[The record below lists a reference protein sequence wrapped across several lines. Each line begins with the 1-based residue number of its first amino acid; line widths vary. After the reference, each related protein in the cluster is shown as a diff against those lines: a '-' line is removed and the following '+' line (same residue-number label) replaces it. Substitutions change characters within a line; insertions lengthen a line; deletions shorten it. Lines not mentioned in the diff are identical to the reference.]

1 MRRSLRRLMHQLS
14 IVGFSLVFGIA
25 QALAVLPVQNLTV
38 QNAYVAPPT
47 QCSLALPA
55 CQALVSVTQPGT
67 MFYLNSSGTLTA
79 APANTP
85 RFDYEW
91 NGSAFAFKGLMT
103 EEAATNVAP
112 NSGTLAVSSWPLTN
126 ATATYGVAGPDGALN
141 ATRLNQTT
149 ANGQHYVADVT
160 LTVGTN
166 NVGICSWYVQAGTN
180 VTLATVGVGA
190 SNYGN
195 SVFNIVTGTKVSDNA
210 GNVSGIQKLA
220 NNWYRIWAARVSG
233 IGNFVCQVQMGD
245 GTNFTGATGNY
256 MTVAYPQQESIP
268 SIGPNLL
275 SSLMGPSSPII
286 TGASAVS
293 SIADLATFAGSGP
306 LTADFTLYPSGISNR
321 MVVSPETRGF
331 AGRAFA
337 SSLCIYGPQTK
348 FSYVYA
354 QLTPNA
360 PCAGAQQN
368 PTTFAADT
376 FAGSAGT
383 DVAGRVT
390 PVGGKTWQVTQPNEI
405 ELDGAGNLYS
415 FSLAAAP
422 QAVFDAGVADYVL
435 TANAKPYCAGT
446 SPAALPSI
454 IFRWR
459 GPGNYWALQFDCRS
473 NTSAE
478 LVEYVNGT
486 AVYSAGSTKAAITSG
501 SFVAVA
507 IQCYGPN
514 ITIFL
519 NGVEAFTYVST
530 DYESATGVGVQ
541 FWAVGSPGSNY
552 AYVNSFAINNTM
564 GRLAFNWPIFTE
576 VSLTTPQ
583 IAIGPAYATSD
594 VNNAEPYYDSFNG
607 YWVLIYSCYA
617 TATGGNNQ
625 NYCYATSPSPDG
637 PWTNFS
643 GNPFALYS
651 AGTGGPAGS
660 GWNAGAAAFNGG
672 LTRSSDGS
680 LWSTAYGCVSG
691 QAVCGATAPFNNAS
705 SIGGT
710 WTLNGQLFTNPS
722 WASARSQDA
731 WIARNALGTYEL
743 WVAGVATNIGFGRFT
758 SANGY
763 SGFTADPNNPL
774 LIGLEYS
781 NDNGISFNALGEPVQ
796 ISNADTKIMM
806 LAYDSTPWLG
816 NAYNPS
822 AYARAENASISTDN
836 GKTWHHRIK
845 MLYPQGSGFM
855 SQQVCDATLLWDG
868 VNTLRAWHS
877 SSNSL
882 SGATLAI
889 NLQIG
894 LAKASWNGVFYGI
907 TNH

>member
-1 MRRSLRRLMHQLS
+1 MRCFLAS
-14 IVGFSLVFGIA
+14 VF
-25 QALAVLPVQNLTV
+25 ALALGLTQAFAGARPVYNIAT
-38 QNAYVAPPT
+38 QNAYVAPPK
-47 QCSLALPA
+47 QCSLALAA
-55 CQALVSVTQPGT
+55 CQSLVSVTQPSAS
-67 MFYLNSSGTLTA
+67 FYLNSSGVLTSA
-79 APANTP
+79 AANTP

-103 EEAATNVAP
+103 EEGATNLALNSTNLAAGNWSLGGATLTPNAP
-112 NSGTLAVSSWPLTN
+112 
-126 ATATYGVAGPDGALN
+126 GPDGGSTSGYKIVQT
-141 ATRLNQTT
+141 ATT
-149 ANGQHYVADVT
+149 GQHYIATTPT
-160 LTVGTN
+160 LN
-166 NVGICSWYVQAGTN
+166 NGSAYICSWYVQLGTG
-180 VTLATVGVGA
+180 VTGVTVGVGA
-190 SNYGN
+190 TDYGY
-195 SVFNIVTGTKVSDNA
+195 SQFDLTTGTVTSNPA
-210 GNVSGIQKLA
+210 GGASGIQKLA
-220 NNWYRIWAARVSG
+220 NGWFRVWAARVSG
-233 IGNFVCQVQMGD
+233 AGAFVCDIGSGQ
-245 GTNFTGATGNY
+245 GAPPSVVGNTANY
-256 MTVAYPQQESIP
+256 ITVAYPQLEQTFYA
-268 SIGPNLL
+268 IGSPML
-275 SSLMGPSSPII
+275 GPTSPII
-286 TGASAVS
+286 SGASNTSKA
-293 SIADLATFAGSGP
+293 ADVATFSGSGP
-306 LTADFTLYPSGISNR
+306 ITADYVNPTGISYR
-321 MVVSPETRGF
+321 KVVSPETRSVV
-331 AGRAFA
+331 ARSYM
-337 SSLCIYGPQTK
+337 SSLCLYGPQTK

-354 QLTPNA
+354 QLTANA

-368 PTTFAADT
+368 PPTFAADA

-383 DVAGRVT
+383 DVMGRVT

-405 ELDGAGNLYS
+405 KLDGAGNLYS
-415 FSLAAAP
+415 FSLAGGP
-422 QAVFDAGVADYVL
+422 QAIFDSGVADFVL
-435 TANAKPYCAGT
+435 TANVKPYCAGT

-459 GPGNYWALQFDCRS
+459 DPANYWALQFDCRS

-478 LVEYVNGT
+478 LVEWVNGSP
-486 AVYSAGSTKAAITSG
+486 VYSAGSTKAAIISG
-501 SFVAVA
+501 AFVAVA

-530 DYESATGVGVQ
+530 DYESATWVGVY
-541 FWAVGSPGSNY
+541 FAAIGSPGSNY

-583 IAIGPAYATSD
+583 IATGPSYATSD
-594 VNNAEPYYDSFNG
+594 VNNAEPYFDSFNG

-722 WASARSQDA
+722 WAVTRSQDA

-781 NDNGISFNALGEPVQ
+781 NDNGISFNALGEPSQ
-796 ISNADTKIMM
+796 ISNADAKIMM

-822 AYARAENASISTDN
+822 AYARAENASISTDG

-845 MLYPQGSGFM
+845 MLYPQGAGFM

-882 SGATLAI
+882 AGATLGI

-894 LAKASWNGVFYGI
+894 LAKASWNGVFYGL